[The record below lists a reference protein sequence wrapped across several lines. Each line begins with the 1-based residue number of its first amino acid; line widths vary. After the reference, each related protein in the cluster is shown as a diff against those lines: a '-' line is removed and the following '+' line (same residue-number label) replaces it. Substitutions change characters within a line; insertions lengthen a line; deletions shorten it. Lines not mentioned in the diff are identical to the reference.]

1 MVTFEEALRQTENQ
15 VRSLLLG
22 NGFSIAASRNFCYHS
37 LRERTV
43 FPEDSYFD
51 ALFDY
56 YTTNDFEKILM
67 ALKYAH
73 DVNCIARPKENDQ
86 NFEAAGYRL
95 SECFVT
101 TLQNIHPRNLN
112 SVTSEIC
119 LTREQ
124 FECNRNFLQNFANDD
139 IQGCIFTLNYDLM
152 LYWSILQGNLRR
164 LLRDS
169 FSDLGKY
176 NNHFTPR
183 KQCRNYINCTN
194 VFYLHGALHLRTDM
208 YNETYKIINNDNI
221 LNTLFD
227 DLDNGIFPTIVFEGT
242 TEEKKQ
248 KIYNNKYLTIA
259 YETLENIYGNLF
271 TYGFSFSQNDQH
283 IIDAIINSRLSR
295 LYVGLY
301 GDEHSMENIHI
312 HAICAGIYERRRLLG
327 KPIHI
332 EYYRTDLVSPW

>member
-22 NGFSIAASRNFCYHS
+22 NGFSIAASRNFCYYS

-51 ALFDY
+51 ALFDRY
-56 YTTNDFEKILM
+56 DTNDFEKILM
-67 ALKYAH
+67 ALTYAR
-73 DVNCIARPKENDQ
+73 DVNRIAGHEEIAQ
-86 NFEAAGYRL
+86 NFEADRNKL

-112 SVTSEIC
+112 SATTENR

-124 FECNRNFLQNFANDD
+124 FDRNCIFLQHFVNNT
-139 IQGCIFTLNYDLM
+139 IQGCIFTLNYDIM
-152 LYWSILQGNLRR
+152 LYWSILQGNLTR

-169 FSDLGKY
+169 FSNSCEY
-176 NNHFTPR
+176 NDYFTP
-183 KQCRNYINCTN
+183 KKDCKNYTSSTN
-194 VFYLHGALHLRTDM
+194 VFYLHGALHLRSSK
-208 YNETYKIINNDNI
+208 YNDTYKIGNVDNI
-221 LNTLFD
+221 LDELAE
-227 DLDNGIFPTIVFEGT
+227 DLNGNLFPTIVFEGT

-248 KIYNNKYLTIA
+248 KIDTNEYLTIA
-259 YETLENIYGNLF
+259 YNTFSNAYGNLF

-283 IIDAIINSRLSR
+283 IIDAITNSRISR

-301 GDEHSMENIHI
+301 GDEDSEENANIRASCSGI
-312 HAICAGIYERRRLLG
+312 NEKRKSTQAIEI
-327 KPIHI
+327 K
-332 EYYRTDLVSPW
+332 YYNTTDASPW